1 MGDDVS
7 AAEVYRRLRDHEQ
20 RTQREHDAMETRL
33 ANLARDTVPLQLYQ
47 QAERGRDDDM
57 RTLSDRVDRV
67 EAQPQMS
74 LTRWLAIIT
83 VAAALIGLAI
93 QAYGT
98 LKGAK

>member
-1 MGDDVS
+1 MADDVS

-20 RTQREHDAMETRL
+20 RTQREHDAMDTRI
-33 ANLARDTVPLQLYQ
+33 ANVARDAVPLQLYQ
-47 QAERGRDDDM
+47 QTERDRDDDM
-57 RTLSDRVDRV
+57 RALSDRVDRV
-67 EAQPQMS
+67 EGRPQMT
-74 LTRWLAIIT
+74 LTKWLAILT